1 VSSEKARK
9 QIIKTVAAM
18 LYTWVFIPC
27 LAASLFAQNVTITV
41 NASTVTHTIND
52 RLYGVNADIA
62 DNVTNGADTNFN
74 NKMIYAGI
82 KHFRWPGGS
91 TGDMVLWSATT
102 GVTYSQTLSMLGTVG
117 GAMQPIINFSGYWSG
132 SQHTEQQTFQAAAN
146 WVRDYNGARK
156 LNAKYWEIGNEC
168 YGPWERGNASGANY
182 GSKFCAFYDSMKAAD
197 PMIKIGA
204 VVTPPLPFDTL
215 FGRFSIRAL
224 DTIAK
229 LKHVPDFLIV
239 HIYPYI
245 QMDQY
250 PAFFSRGMLPSGPMQ
265 LKDTLTT
272 GIWVDTIA
280 SSVDTLNKWVTT
292 YFGAANVGK
301 MEYFYTE
308 YSTGS
313 YATQNQTQAISAM
326 FISQALMEF
335 ARLGVVGSNPWR
347 AAYYVADGNPTWY
360 VHPMFNFHYGKQV
373 VGVTRGAGNPHIRAW
388 AAKDSSGNLTMF
400 LANTSVG
407 SAIDTAQIAIQ
418 GAASVGTGG
427 ERWTM
432 VSSGSGAWPP
442 QRTAISINGTVSPA
456 ANTIKTMA
464 GQAITTGASFKVGLP
479 PYSMTWLKIP
489 LSGVAARPGR
499 KTFVQTAQ
507 APAVRRIGHR
517 EFSVSLTRTDASG
530 GKWNVNICDI
540 AGKKVAAWRGLDAHA
555 TVRVPGQASGIYLF
569 VTNKGAMTFTDAVM
583 VR

>member
-1 VSSEKARK
+1 MKPVALVFYACC
-9 QIIKTVAAM
+9 IIGFLT
-18 LYTWVFIPC
+18 
-27 LAASLFAQNVTITV
+27 ASLNAQNVAITV
-41 NASTVTHTIND
+41 NTSTVTHTISD
-52 RLYGVNADIA
+52 QLYGVNADIA
-62 DNVTNGADTNFN
+62 DNEENGTNTNYN
-74 NKMIYAGI
+74 NKMIYGGI

-91 TGDMVLWSATT
+91 TGDGVLWSATT
-102 GVTYSQTLSMLGTVG
+102 GVTYSQTLAMLSAVG
-117 GAMQPIINFSGYWSG
+117 GTMQPIINFSGSWSG
-132 SQHTEQQTFQAAAN
+132 STHTEQQTFQAAAN
-146 WVRDYNGARK
+146 WVRDYNVSRK

-168 YGPWERGNASGANY
+168 YGPWETGNTSGSNY
-182 GSKFCAFYDSMKAAD
+182 GRKFCAFYDSMKAAD
-197 PMIKIGA
+197 PTIKIGA

-229 LKHVPDFLIV
+229 LKHTPDFLIV

-250 PAFFSRGMLPSGPMQ
+250 QTFFSRSMIPFGPTQ

-292 YFGAANVGK
+292 YFPANLGK
-301 MEYFYTE
+301 IEYFYTE

-313 YATQNQTQAISAM
+313 YATQNQTQVISAM
-326 FISQALMEF
+326 FIAQTLMEF

-347 AAYYVADGNPTWY
+347 SSYYTPDGNPTWY

-400 LANTSVG
+400 LANTAVG
-407 SAIDTAQIAIQ
+407 SVTDTAQIGIQ
-418 GAASVGTGG
+418 GAASVGTSG

-432 VSSGSGAWPP
+432 ISSGSGAWLP

-456 ANTIKTMA
+456 ASSIKTMA

-489 LSGVAARPGR
+489 LSGVAARPER
-499 KTFVQTAQ
+499 KTFTQSAR
-507 APAVRRIGHR
+507 APAIENVGPR
-517 EFSVSLTRTDASG
+517 EFSIALTGANYPGERWNLNVYTVAGIKVG
-530 GKWNVNICDI
+530 GW
-540 AGKKVAAWRGLDAHA
+540 AGMDAHA
-555 TVRVPGQASGIYLF
+555 TVRLPGAASGVCFF
-569 VTNKGAMTFTDAVM
+569 VIKKAGITFTNAIM